1 LCEASFSQRREG
13 AKLAKAFAEN
23 SAWLERA
30 PDERLKM
37 SEIEDSERESAFV
50 TLAHFAKSIEA
61 EMARE
66 LLANNGINAILQG
79 SYFGGLEPLL
89 TPGGFSEI
97 QLLVPEEEFE
107 RARQLYEAF
116 FESERQALNEDEEIE
131 DV

>member
-1 LCEASFSQRREG
+1 M
-13 AKLAKAFAEN
+13 
-23 SAWLERA
+23 
-30 PDERLKM
+30 KM
-37 SEIEDSERESAFV
+37 SEIEDREREINFV

-66 LLANNGINAILQG
+66 LLANNGIDAVLQG
-79 SYFGGLEPLL
+79 AFFGGLEPLL

-97 QLLVPEEEFE
+97 QLLVPEDEFE

-116 FESERQALNEDEEIE
+116 FESDRQALNEDEEIE

>member
-1 LCEASFSQRREG
+1 MEDREG
-13 AKLAKAFAEN
+13 
-23 SAWLERA
+23 
-30 PDERLKM
+30 
-37 SEIEDSERESAFV
+37 EINFV

-79 SYFGGLEPLL
+79 GYFGGLEPLL

-107 RARQLYEAF
+107 HARQLYEAF

>member
-1 LCEASFSQRREG
+1 M
-13 AKLAKAFAEN
+13 N
-23 SAWLERA
+23 
-30 PDERLKM
+30 
-37 SEIEDSERESAFV
+37 DSEQASPFIP
-50 TLAHFAKSIEA
+50 LAHFAKSIEA

-66 LLANNGINAILQG
+66 LLANNGIDAILQG
-79 SYFGGLEPLL
+79 GYFGGLEPLL

>member
-1 LCEASFSQRREG
+1 
-13 AKLAKAFAEN
+13 
-23 SAWLERA
+23 
-30 PDERLKM
+30 M
-37 SEIEDSERESAFV
+37 EDREREINFV

-66 LLANNGINAILQG
+66 LLANNGVDAVLQG
-79 SYFGGLEPLL
+79 AFFGGLEPLL

-97 QLLVPEEEFE
+97 QLLVPEDDFE

-116 FESERQALNEDEEIE
+116 FESDRQALNADEEIE